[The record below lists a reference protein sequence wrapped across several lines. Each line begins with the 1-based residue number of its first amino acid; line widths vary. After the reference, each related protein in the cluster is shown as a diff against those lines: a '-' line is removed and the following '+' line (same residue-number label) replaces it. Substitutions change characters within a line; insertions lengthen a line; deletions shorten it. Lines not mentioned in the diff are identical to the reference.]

1 MKKLSASFLL
11 LSLISCSFSGTGI
24 KVEIIN
30 NSDERISDIEFT
42 TSEHLEVV
50 QLKAMSPKE
59 TVTEFL
65 SMKKNEVDG
74 NYILTFNRANGEN
87 EIMQAG
93 YYSNGTPLNKK
104 ISYTIEK
111 DSTSVEF
118 TEIGFGR

>member
-1 MKKLSASFLL
+1 M
-11 LSLISCSFSGTGI
+11 SCSFSGTGI

-30 NSDERISDIEFT
+30 NSNERISDIEFT
-42 TSEHLEVV
+42 TSERLEVV
-50 QLKAMSPKE
+50 QLKEVSPKE
-59 TVTEFL
+59 TVIEFL